1 MVTDHWYF
9 LLHTKKRKFEVIDPS
24 SSPFFSREKLL
35 TNHVIFFFYWTTFG
49 VVRLL
54 CQKSWHTFDETFIHI
69 ENKSYF
75 NSWSKNF
82 FYVGFIYLFFFFNF
96 CKEVYKDLQNSI
108 FGTNTTRTIF
118 FPKNISR
125 FIWIWNCF
133 SPFKKVCV
141 WIGPIRS

>member
-9 LLHTKKRKFEVIDPS
+9 LLYTKKRKFEVIDPS
-24 SSPFFSREKLL
+24 SSPFFFSWKTSHKPRNL
-35 TNHVIFFFYWTTFG
+35 FFYWTTFG

-82 FYVGFIYLFFFFNF
+82 FYVGFIFARKFIKICRIAFLALIPPEQFFFQ
-96 CKEVYKDLQNSI
+96 KI
-108 FGTNTTRTIF
+108 FPVSYEFEIV
-118 FPKNISR
+118 
-125 FIWIWNCF
+125 
-133 SPFKKVCV
+133 SPLLKKSVSELAQLGHKTASV
-141 WIGPIRS
+141 

>member
-82 FYVGFIYLFFFFNF
+82 FYVGFIYARKFIKICRIAFLALIPPEQFFFQ
-96 CKEVYKDLQNSI
+96 KI
-108 FGTNTTRTIF
+108 FPVSYEFEIV
-118 FPKNISR
+118 
-125 FIWIWNCF
+125 
-133 SPFKKVCV
+133 SPLLKKSVSELAQLGHKTASV
-141 WIGPIRS
+141 